1 MALVWGTI
9 RVINHRSGASYAYV
23 FGVEF
28 TLNSGESTWTFG
40 QVIAVI
46 LLLLPFISFS
56 EAVYGQSDSISR
68 YGPFSLE
75 LRLQSAQPHTRKS
88 N

>member
-9 RVINHRSGASYAYV
+9 RVINHRSVANYNTS
-23 FGVEF
+23 FEFSNLEF
-28 TLNSGESTWTFG
+28 TLNSGDSTWAFG

-56 EAVYGQSDSISR
+56 EAVYGQSNSLSR

-75 LRLQSAQPHTRKS
+75 LRIQSAQPHT
-88 N
+88 